1 MTAPDDTLERLY
13 AAFVRKD
20 GEAMAGCY
28 APDATFDDPVFGL
41 QGRDVGDM
49 WRMLTERGKDTLSV
63 EYRIVDDAHAD
74 WTADYVFEGHPV
86 HNEIR
91 SAFEFG
97 ADGRIT
103 KQVDTF
109 DFPKWAG
116 QALGWK
122 GKLLGRTG
130 FLHNAVR
137 KTSAG
142 TLRAWQRRRAP
153 GAADGG

>member
-1 MTAPDDTLERLY
+1 VTAQGDTLEKLY
-13 AAFVRKD
+13 EAFVAKD
-20 GEAMAGCY
+20 GEAMADCY

-41 QGRDVGDM
+41 QGGDVGDM
-49 WRMLTERGKDTLSV
+49 WRMLTERGKDTLKI
-63 EYRIVDDAHAD
+63 EYRIVDDAHAE
-74 WTADYVFEGHPV
+74 WAADYVFEGHPV

-91 SAFEFG
+91 SAFEFD

-103 KQVDTF
+103 KQTDSF

-130 FLHNAVR
+130 FLHKAVR

-142 TLRAWQRRRAP
+142 TLRSWQRHRA
-153 GAADGG
+153 GG